1 MNLTLRLFFD
11 VMDTGKTI
19 LAFLAGAAAGAV
31 AALLLAPDSGE
42 RTRDRIRSKAADA
55 TGAAKEKILEG
66 LDVLEAALKDE

>member
-1 MNLTLRLFFD
+1 
-11 VMDTGKTI
+11 MDTGKTI

>member
-1 MNLTLRLFFD
+1 
-11 VMDTGKTI
+11 MDTGKTI

-55 TGAAKEKILEG
+55 TGAAKEKVLEG
-66 LDVLEAALKDE
+66 LDALEAALEDE

>member
-1 MNLTLRLFFD
+1 MNLTLRPFFD